1 MADEQPLNFAGR
13 LARAFVVSK
22 LTTVFILGI
31 ALMGV
36 IALMLTPREENPQI
50 LVPGA
55 QIAVALPG
63 ASPSEVE
70 DLVITPLEA
79 VLSEIHG
86 IDHTWATAQSSFGVI
101 QVQFKVGEPKEES
114 LVKLYDRVMSNLGKL
129 PPDASTPRIVS
140 VDVDDVPIVT
150 VTLASPDYDDYGL
163 KRLADHMAER
173 LHSIDAVSVVSVYG
187 GHDRQISVEL
197 DPERLQAFGV
207 SLDQVSAAF
216 SLSNLAVPL
225 KETVNEGSVNA
236 IKLHGFFSS
245 ADDVRKQIVGVHAGR
260 PIYVGDIATVE
271 DGPPPEVE
279 RLSRFA
285 FGPADTRF
293 NSERGKEM
301 PAVTIGVAKKK
312 GTNATFVA
320 RDVLDRVER
329 MRHDFVPNDVHI
341 ETTRNDGE
349 KADKAV
355 NQLIEHLG
363 ISVCS
368 VGLVLIMFLGW
379 KEALIVTLVVP
390 LTLFVT
396 LGGDLFAAVT
406 LNRVTLYALIL
417 ALGLLVDAA
426 IIVIENI
433 HRHYSHPGNN
443 NKQALAI
450 AATNEIGN
458 ATNIATFAVML
469 VFIALLFS
477 LTGMPRQYFFP
488 VAVAVPVAMGASL
501 VVAYVV
507 TPWAANRWLPC
518 HPGHNGDAEKEE
530 ARHGLL
536 YRGYCRLFRPL
547 QERASVRRLGAG
559 VVLTLMACSLLQ
571 GAWQFIRPAG
581 ISGPQS
587 FFGVNLGFLPKDNKN
602 TFNIIMLMPETSPVE
617 ETDRLA
623 RDVGQL
629 LANNPDVLNY
639 QTWLGQAGVPDFN
652 ALEQATAGQQG
663 SYLAEIRVNLID
675 KRQRSK
681 SSIEIVRV
689 LRPQVAAIRGRYPGA
704 KIRLVEDPP
713 GPPMRATVLAEIYG
727 PDPKGLRALS
737 AQVSKAFAETYDMV
751 DFSDTEP
758 VDVQEHRIVP
768 DKEKLAQ
775 SKVSVAQLVQVLKLV
790 YGGDVVSRAHPDD
803 EKNPVEIRVFVPRR
817 YEVDPARLDRVF
829 VKNADGHSIP
839 VSELVKIDTAE
850 TDRPIHH
857 KDDERVTFVGGEMGI
872 SVPLYAVLDLN
883 RRLDGMKAPDGRPLK
898 TSNLTISPVK
908 PDTVDGYQLLWDGEM
923 RLMLD
928 SYRDLSMAL
937 AGSLTVVFLILVA
950 YYRSFRVSM
959 IAMSAVPLGIIGIF
973 PGHWL
978 MGVDFSCTSI
988 VGIVALAG
996 VTIRNSLLI
1005 IDFIRDN
1012 LAQGRSLEDA
1022 VREGG
1027 AIRLRPILLTTL
1039 AIVLG
1044 SAIMVWDPV
1053 FGGLAISLIF
1063 GTIVSTALTV
1073 FVVPILFYIYAM
1085 RCRSRGRELDI
1096 FPSHVDGS

>member
-1 MADEQPLNFAGR
+1 
-13 LARAFVVSK
+13 
-22 LTTVFILGI
+22 
-31 ALMGV
+31 
-36 IALMLTPREENPQI
+36 
-50 LVPGA
+50 
-55 QIAVALPG
+55 
-63 ASPSEVE
+63 
-70 DLVITPLEA
+70 
-79 VLSEIHG
+79 
-86 IDHTWATAQSSFGVI
+86 
-101 QVQFKVGEPKEES
+101 
-114 LVKLYDRVMSNLGKL
+114 
-129 PPDASTPRIVS
+129 
-140 VDVDDVPIVT
+140 
-150 VTLASPDYDDYGL
+150 
-163 KRLADHMAER
+163 
-173 LHSIDAVSVVSVYG
+173 
-187 GHDRQISVEL
+187 
-197 DPERLQAFGV
+197 
-207 SLDQVSAAF
+207 
-216 SLSNLAVPL
+216 
-225 KETVNEGSVNA
+225 
-236 IKLHGFFSS
+236 
-245 ADDVRKQIVGVHAGR
+245 
-260 PIYVGDIATVE
+260 VGDIATVE
-271 DGPPPEVE
+271 DGPPPEIE

-285 FGPADTRF
+285 FGPADARF
-293 NSERGKEM
+293 GSERGKEM
-301 PAVTIGVAKKK
+301 TAVTIAVAKKK

-329 MRHDFVPNDVHI
+329 MQHDFVPNDVHV

-368 VGLVLIMFLGW
+368 VGLVLTIFLGW

-396 LGGDLFAAVT
+396 LGADLFAAVT

-433 HRHYSHPGNN
+433 HRHYSHSGNG
-443 NKQALAI
+443 NKKAITI

-458 ATNIATFAVML
+458 ATNIATFSVML
-469 VFIALLFS
+469 VFVALLFS

-501 VVAYVV
+501 VVAYIVA
-507 TPWAANRWLPC
+507 PWAANRWLPC
-518 HPGHNGDAEKEE
+518 HARHNGGADKVQTKQ
-530 ARHGLL
+530 GFL
-536 YRGYCRLFRPL
+536 YRGYCRLFRPF
-547 QERASVRRLGAG
+547 QERASARRLGAG
-559 VVLTLMACSLLQ
+559 AVLILMACSIMQ

-581 ISGPQS
+581 VDGPQS

-602 TFNIIMLMPETSPVE
+602 TFNIIILMPETTAVE

-623 RDVGQL
+623 RNIGQL
-629 LANNPDVLNY
+629 LESNRYVVNY
-639 QTWLGQAGVPDFN
+639 QTWIGQAGVPDFN
-652 ALEQATAGQQG
+652 ALQQATAGQRG

-681 SSIEIVRV
+681 SSIEIVRT
-689 LRPQVAAIRGRYPGA
+689 LRPQVDAIRNRYPGA
-704 KIRLVEDPP
+704 KVRLVEDPP

-727 PDPKGLRALS
+727 PDPKGLRTLS
-737 AQVSKAFAETYDMV
+737 AQVSKAFAETYDMA
-751 DFSDTEP
+751 DLSDAEP
-758 VDVQEHRIVP
+758 VDIQEHRLVP

-775 SKVSVAQLVQVLKLV
+775 SKVSMAQIVQVLKLV

-803 EKNPVEIRVFVPRR
+803 EKNPVEIRTFVPRR
-817 YEVDPARLDRVF
+817 HEVDPARLGSIF
-829 VKNADGHSIP
+829 VTNADGQSVP
-839 VSELVKIDTAE
+839 VSDLVKIVSVE

-857 KDDERVTFVGGEMGI
+857 KDNEPVTFVGGEMGT

-883 RRLDGMKAPDGRPLK
+883 RRLDDMKAPDGHPLR
-898 TSNLTISPVK
+898 TGNLTLWPQN
-908 PDTVDGYQLLWDGEM
+908 PDTVDGYHLLWDGEM

-928 SYRDLSMAL
+928 SYRDLSLAL
-937 AGSLTVVFLILVA
+937 AGSLTVVFLMLVA
-950 YYRSFRVSM
+950 YYRSFLVSM
-959 IAMSAVPLGIIGIF
+959 IAMSAVPLGVIGIF

-1012 LAQGRSLEDA
+1012 LAQGQSLEDA

-1044 SAIMVWDPV
+1044 SVIMVQDPV

-1063 GTIVSTALTV
+1063 GTVVSTALTV
-1073 FVVPILFYIYAM
+1073 FVVPVLFYMFATW
-1085 RCRSRGRELDI
+1085 CRNTGRELDI
-1096 FPSHVDGS
+1096 VPARKPADV